1 MEKKT
6 LTILLIEDDKI
17 EVMKFQRALEKLD
30 LTHEVAAANDG
41 EEALTM
47 LQNGEISPD
56 ILFLDLNM
64 PKISGLD
71 FLKILK
77 NDPKLRY
84 LPTIILTTSN
94 NRKDVLASY
103 EIGVAGYILKP
114 LKYQEYLKKI
124 EKTLAYWCENVLI
137 KLS

>member
-30 LTHEVAAANDG
+30 LPHEVAVANDG

-47 LQNGEISPD
+47 LQNGKVSPC

-71 FLKILK
+71 FLKTLK

-114 LKYQEYLKKI
+114 LKYQEYLNKI

-137 KLS
+137 KL